1 MNPQASPTDVAA
13 AMPAHLPAAMVLL
26 DAIAGMSHTNP
37 AHVIGACVQ
46 IACDFG
52 HHLQLHDEV
61 AALLRACA
69 GELQAEA
76 AAANRTLQ

>member
-1 MNPQASPTDVAA
+1 MNPDTARAIGLEAPHA
-13 AMPAHLPAAMVLL
+13 PATTLLL
-26 DAIAGMSHTNP
+26 DALAASQGINP

-69 GELQAEA
+69 ADLQAGAA
-76 AAANRTLQ
+76 AAANRSLQ